1 MTKVIPARLGRDWVN
16 KIRLSLVGQ
25 ASIVA
30 MSHTG
35 TAGIRRQVCRCT
47 KQDIATFN
55 QRCSVGTK
63 ARLAMTLVLSDLDA
77 TEEPNAE
84 AGHADHPGSSQT
96 AARHR
101 SDADDRGEDLP
112 RHQIRQTFYGCRLRQ
127 WMRERCD
134 EAGLPDC
141 SSHGRREAIAR
152 RMAEAGRRLPG
163 TRHSRRSSGTQR
175 RRGRSWQ
182 KLMAEMAM
190 RGLEEPV
197 VPVND

>member
-63 ARLAMTLVLSDLDA
+63 ARLAMTLV
-77 TEEPNAE
+77 
-84 AGHADHPGSSQT
+84 
-96 AARHR
+96 
-101 SDADDRGEDLP
+101 
-112 RHQIRQTFYGCRLRQ
+112 FYTGCRRA
-127 WMRERCD
+127 D
-134 EAGLPDC
+134 AVGSD
-141 SSHGRREAIAR
+141 RR
-152 RMAEAGRRLPG
+152 
-163 TRHSRRSSGTQR
+163 TSRT
-175 RRGRSWQ
+175 
-182 KLMAEMAM
+182 AF
-190 RGLEEPV
+190 
-197 VPVND
+197 